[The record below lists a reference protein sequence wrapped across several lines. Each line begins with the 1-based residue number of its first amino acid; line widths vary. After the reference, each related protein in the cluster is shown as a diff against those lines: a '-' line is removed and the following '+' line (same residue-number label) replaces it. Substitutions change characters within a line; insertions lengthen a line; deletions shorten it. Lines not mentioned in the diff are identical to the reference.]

1 VVLFCILGKK
11 ASRPC
16 QSGRFTVPE
25 ILKASGVKCSPDTL
39 KDIPL
44 PVLVINFKNYR
55 ETLSEEGIQLARSIQ
70 AAALEARASAVIA
83 PSPAMLY
90 SVLSETRLPVFSQNV
105 DATKAENSTGYVTPS
120 VLKTLGCAGSI
131 LNHSEHRLAVEQI
144 RDSIALL
151 KGSSL
156 RSLVCARDAEEA
168 GEFASLDPDFIAVEP
183 PELIGSGRAVSKVSP
198 EVVIGAVDAIRKVN
212 PRTVPLCGAG
222 IVDGADVSASLR
234 LGAKGALVSSGL
246 VKNANP
252 YEKALEL
259 MKSLAL

>member
-1 VVLFCILGKK
+1 VK
-11 ASRPC
+11 RP
-16 QSGRFTVPE
+16 
-25 ILKASGVKCSPDTL
+25 PDTL
-39 KDIPL
+39 KEIPL

-55 ETLSEEGIQLARSIQ
+55 ETLSEEGLQLARSIQ

-83 PSPAMLY
+83 PSPAMLS
-90 SVLSETRLPVFSQNV
+90 SVLAETRLPVFSQHV
-105 DATKAENSTGYVTPS
+105 DPSKAENSTGYVTPF

-131 LNHSEHRLAVEQI
+131 LNHSEHRLTVEQI
-144 RDSIALL
+144 RDSIVML

-156 RSLVCARDAEEA
+156 YSLVCARDAAEA
-168 GEFASLDPDFIAVEP
+168 GELASLDPDFIAVEP

-198 EVVIGAVDAIRKVN
+198 EVVVESVNAIRMAN

-234 LGAKGALVSSGL
+234 LGARGALVSSGV

-259 MKSLAL
+259 MKSLAP